1 MDIATRIPS
10 LHLDSK
16 PNRRLLQKKRHV
28 MATTETPILETSAGS
43 AQAGWLRTRSWLGR
57 PAIIYMIL
65 FTQLPLVFTLYYSLS
80 NWNFLRPERTRF
92 VGVQNYIDFFQN
104 PDMLVIIR
112 NTLVFSLSVV
122 LLSLVFGMM
131 FALLLNRQFRGRGI
145 ARTLLITPFLIMP
158 TVSAVMWKN
167 MLFNPAFGLISSTLA
182 ALGGPRIDW
191 INSYPMFSIV
201 LIVTWEWTPFMML
214 ILLAGLQSL
223 QQEHLEAAQ
232 IDGAGKLEMFYYII
246 VPHLQRYIEIGVLL
260 EVLFVLNIF
269 GEIFVTT
276 TGGPGIDT
284 TTLTFDIFQEAF
296 SRWNVGRASAY
307 GVIAVILANIVT
319 LFFLRVIRNSSQQKE
334 AA

>member
-1 MDIATRIPS
+1 
-10 LHLDSK
+10 
-16 PNRRLLQKKRHV
+16 
-28 MATTETPILETSAGS
+28 MATLENPSQFETSAAPPG
-43 AQAGWLRTRSWLGR
+43 AGWLRLRSWLGR
-57 PAIIYMIL
+57 PAVIYMIV
-65 FTQLPLVFTLYYSLS
+65 FTQVPLIFTLYYSLS
-80 NWNFLRPERTRF
+80 NWNFLRPDRTRF
-92 VGVQNYIDFFQN
+92 VGIENYIDFFRD

-112 NTLVFSLSVV
+112 NTLVFSSSVV
-122 LLSLVFGMM
+122 LLSLIFGMIL
-131 FALLLNRQFRGRGI
+131 ALLLNRQFRGRGI

-167 MLFNPAFGLISSTLA
+167 MLLNPAFGLISSTLA

-201 LIVTWEWTPFMML
+201 AIVTWEWTPFMML

-246 VPHLQRYIEIGVLL
+246 VPHLRRYIEIGVLL

-276 TGGPGIDT
+276 TGGPAIDT
-284 TTLTFDIFQEAF
+284 TTLTFNIYKEAF
-296 SRWNVGRASAY
+296 LRWNVGRASAY
-307 GVIAVILANIVT
+307 GVIAVVLANVVTIV
-319 LFFLRVIRNSSQQKE
+319 FLRIIRSSDQQKE